1 MEETKKT
8 SGISL
13 SDLWVV
19 FRRCWLFMLIAA
31 LLLGGGT
38 LVYLYQTHHD
48 LYTAE
53 ASLWVVRET
62 KQEYTQTSDVSIA
75 NNLIYDVAET
85 VVATDVLNAVREMT
99 GTKRSNRAL
108 AAMVKI
114 PEIPNN
120 TTDNPSH
127 IVRIRVT
134 GPDPE
139 EASLLAQAFALC
151 TCDKMEELF
160 NGEKYVK
167 PYDSISAPT
176 SPSNPVRLTY
186 IPVAAVAG
194 AAFCYLIFLLLHIL
208 DGRVLD
214 ESVLEREL
222 NTSLL
227 GEIPNAEDAQK
238 HYKKKGRYYYYTAD
252 AAKKEGETK

>member
-1 MEETKKT
+1 MEETNKT

-19 FRRCWLFMLIAA
+19 FRRCWLLMLIVA

-38 LVYLYQTHHD
+38 YAYLRYTHSD
-48 LYTAE
+48 VYTAE
-53 ASLWVVRET
+53 ASLWVLRET
-62 KQEYTQTSDVSIA
+62 QEKYTQTSDVSIA

-85 VVATDVLNAVREMT
+85 VVSTDVLNAVREMT
-99 GTKRSNRAL
+99 GTKRSNRSI

-114 PEIPNN
+114 PAIPN
-120 TTDNPSH
+120 TAETPSH
-127 IVRIRVT
+127 IVRVQVT
-134 GPDPE
+134 SADPE
-139 EASLLAQAFALC
+139 EARVIAEALVTC

-167 PYDSISAPT
+167 PYDSVSVPASA
-176 SPSNPVRLTY
+176 SNPIRTTY
-186 IPVAAVAG
+186 IPVAAFSG
-194 AAFCYLIFLLLHIL
+194 AVLCYLIFLLLHIL

-214 ESVLEREL
+214 EGVLAREL

-227 GEIPNAEDAQK
+227 GEIPNAEDAQR
-238 HYKKKGRYYYYTAD
+238 HRKKKGKYYYYTGN
-252 AAKKEGETK
+252 AAKKEEEKQ